1 MTKTAHSEELVY
13 TAAED
18 GVPLEGVVI
27 RPSGGA
33 AHDVAVVWVHGLS
46 SRFYSPTGVRIGR
59 ALASRGY
66 LFLAGNN
73 RGHDAGF
80 VIRRPHESE
89 LSLGGGIWEILSESP
104 LDVAAWVTYAAG
116 LPGVRGVLLVGH
128 SLGAIKVG
136 YYAATHEDSRVLG
149 LVAASA
155 PGSTVSPDPALL
167 KQSQEMFTSGR
178 GRDLLPWGSTRA
190 GAGTMSASSYLD
202 RWQDGGSHFDVYG
215 LRSLEQGSGRS
226 APLVASIRKP
236 LFALYGGDE
245 AWVGGAVELET
256 IKRNATGAPRVE
268 TRFFPDADH
277 SYTRHETEVADQFA
291 AWAATL

>member
-1 MTKTAHSEELVY
+1 MTETAHSEELVY
-13 TAAED
+13 TAAGD

-27 RPSGGA
+27 RPSSGEL
-33 AHDVAVVWVHGLS
+33 HDVAVVWVHGLS

-59 ALASRGY
+59 ALAGHGHA
-66 LFLAGNN
+66 FLAGNN
-73 RGHDAGF
+73 RGHDAGV
-80 VIRRPHESE
+80 VIRRPSESE
-89 LSLGGGIWEILSESP
+89 PSLGGGIWELLSESP
-104 LDVAAWVTYAAG
+104 LDVAAWVSFAAG

-136 YYAATHEDSRVLG
+136 YYGATHEDSRVLG

-155 PGSTVSPDPALL
+155 PGSTVSPNPALL
-167 KQSQEMFTSGR
+167 HQAQEMVASGR

-190 GAGTMSASSYLD
+190 GAGTMSADSYLD

-215 LRSLEQGSGRS
+215 LRPLEQGGRRS
-226 APLVASIRKP
+226 VPLVASIRTP

-245 AWVGGAVELET
+245 AWVGGAAELET
-256 IKRNATGAPRVE
+256 MKRNATGALRVE
-268 TRFFPDADH
+268 TRFFPAADH
-277 SYTRHETEVADQFA
+277 SYTGHETEVADQIA